1 MIKEYLKSLK
11 SKGNFSWNDLSR
23 LSGLPEVTIRKIFSG
38 ETVDPRFETVAKL
51 VRAMGGSLDKVNEI
65 EEIEKGEDLTP
76 EAVLTVKELYEER
89 IKEIK
94 ASSAD
99 HIRSLKRDN
108 KILTIAVWILS
119 VFLVGALILDIF
131 IGSAG
136 WLRY

>member
-119 VFLVGALILDIF
+119 AFLIGALILDIF
-131 IGSAG
+131 IGSVG

>member
-38 ETVDPRFETVAKL
+38 ETADPRFETVAKL

-99 HIRSLKRDN
+99 HISSLKRDN